1 MAVTKLAD
9 LVIPVQYLPY
19 IQQETEVKSRL
30 VQSGVLVPD
39 AALDQALAGGGK
51 TFESPS
57 FRDLPDDADNTSTD
71 DDGTNATPSKITT
84 SEEVQVRLSRNAVWS
99 SMDLSADIAG
109 ADPLQ
114 SVISRASF
122 YRARR
127 LQDAFIATVK
137 GVFADNAAAP
147 SGTEHVQN
155 DMTVDLSNL
164 AGGSFSDGITNFS
177 AEAVIDAKL
186 TMGDSMQDLG
196 LICVHSVI
204 YGRMQK
210 NNLIDMIPDSEGVY
224 NIPTFNGMIVI
235 VDDSMPVTA
244 GVYNT
249 WLFGRGA
256 LRLGQGNARVP
267 METYRLPLAGNGG
280 GQESLIHRWEWI
292 IHPVGCKY
300 AGTAPTG
307 GPTNAATS
315 NNLAAAGSWQRVF
328 PERKQIKIARLI
340 TREA

>member
-57 FRDLPDDADNTSTD
+57 FRDLPDDADNISTD
-71 DDGTNATPSKITT
+71 DDTTNATPSKVTT

-114 SVISRASF
+114 SVITRASN

-147 SGTEHVQN
+147 SGSEHVQN
-155 DMTVDLSNL
+155 DMTVNIS
-164 AGGSFSDGITNFS
+164 GSSFVDGVTNFS

-196 LICVHSVI
+196 LMCVHSVI

-235 VDDSMPVTA
+235 VDDSMPVST
-244 GVYNT
+244 GVYDT

-256 LRLGQGNARVP
+256 VRLGQGNAKVP

-280 GQESLIHRWEWI
+280 GQESLIHRWELI

-300 AGTAPTG
+300 AGSAPTG

-315 NNLAAAGSWQRVF
+315 NNLANAGSWQRVF

>member
-1 MAVTKLAD
+1 MAVTKLTD

-39 AALDQALAGGGK
+39 AALDAALAGGGK
-51 TFESPS
+51 TFSEPS
-57 FRDLPDDADNTSTD
+57 FRDLPDDADNVSSD
-71 DDGTNATPSKITT
+71 NDGTTATASKITT
-84 SEEVQVRLSRNAVWS
+84 SEEIQVRLSRNAVWS
-99 SMDLSADIAG
+99 SMDLANDIAG
-109 ADPLQ
+109 SDPLQ
-114 SVISRASF
+114 SVITRASS

-127 LQDAFIATVK
+127 LQDAFIATIK

-147 SGTEHVQN
+147 SASEHVLN
-155 DMTVDLSNL
+155 DMTVDIS
-164 AGGSFSDGITNFS
+164 GSSFSDGITNFS

-196 LICVHSVI
+196 LICVHSVV

-210 NNLIDMIPDSEGVY
+210 NNLIDMIPDSLGQY
-224 NIPTFNGMIVI
+224 NIPTFNGMLVI
-235 VDDSMPVTA
+235 VDDSMPVST

-256 LRLGQGNARVP
+256 VRLGQGNARVP

-307 GPTNAATS
+307 GPSNAATS
-315 NNLAAAGSWQRVF
+315 NELAHAGSWQRVF

>member
-39 AALDQALAGGGK
+39 TALDQALAGGGK

-57 FRDLPDDADNTSTD
+57 FIDLPDDADNISTD
-71 DDGTNATPSKITT
+71 NDGTTATASKITT

-99 SMDLSADIAG
+99 SMDLSADISG

-114 SVISRASF
+114 SVITRASA

-127 LQDAFIATVK
+127 LQDAFIATIK

-147 SGTEHVQN
+147 SAAEHVQN
-155 DMTVDLSNL
+155 DMTVDIS
-164 AGGSFSDGITNFS
+164 GSSFIDGVTNFS

-235 VDDSMPVTA
+235 VDDSMPVST

-256 LRLGQGNARVP
+256 VRLGQGNARVP

-300 AGTAPTG
+300 AGSPPTG
-307 GPTNAATS
+307 GPSNAATS
-315 NNLAAAGSWQRVF
+315 NDLAAAGSWQRVF

>member
-9 LVIPVQYLPY
+9 LVIPTQYLPY
-19 IQQETEVKSRL
+19 VQQETEVKSRI

-39 AALDQALAGGGK
+39 EALNNALLGGGK
-51 TFESPS
+51 TFEEPS
-57 FRDLPDDADNTSTD
+57 MKDLPDDDDNVSTD
-71 DDGTNATPSKITT
+71 DDTSDATPSKITT
-84 SEEVQVRLSRNAVWS
+84 SQETQVRLSRNAVWS
-99 SMDLSADIAG
+99 AMDLAADLAG
-109 ADPLQ
+109 KDPLL
-114 SVISRASF
+114 SVINRAAA

-127 LQDAFIATVK
+127 LQSAFIATIK

-147 SGTEHVQN
+147 SASEHVLN
-155 DMTVDLSNL
+155 DMTVDIS
-164 AGGSFSDGITNFS
+164 GSSFSDGITNFS

-196 LICVHSVI
+196 LICVHSVV

-210 NNLIDMIPDSEGVY
+210 NNLIDMIPDSLGQY
-224 NIPTFNGMIVI
+224 NIPTFNGMLVI
-235 VDDSMPVTA
+235 VDDSMPVST

-256 LRLGQGNARVP
+256 VRLGQGNARVP

-307 GPTNAATS
+307 GPSNAATS
-315 NNLAAAGSWQRVF
+315 NDLAHAGSWQRVF

>member
-39 AALDQALAGGGK
+39 TALDQALAGGGK

-57 FRDLPDDADNTSTD
+57 FRDLPDDADNISTD
-71 DDGTNATPSKITT
+71 NDGTTATASKITT

-99 SMDLSADIAG
+99 SMDLSADISG

-114 SVISRASF
+114 SVITRASA

-127 LQDAFIATVK
+127 LQDAFIATIK

-147 SGTEHVQN
+147 SATEHVQN
-155 DMTVDLSNL
+155 DMTVDIS
-164 AGGSFSDGITNFS
+164 GSSYIDGVTNFS

-210 NNLIDMIPDSEGVY
+210 NNLIDMIPDSEGAY

-235 VDDSMPVTA
+235 VDDSMPVST

-256 LRLGQGNARVP
+256 VRLGQGNARVP

-307 GPTNAATS
+307 GPSNAATS
-315 NNLAAAGSWQRVF
+315 NDLAAAGSWQRVF

>member
-30 VQSGVLVPD
+30 VQSGILVPD
-39 AALDQALAGGGK
+39 QALDQALLGGGK
-51 TFESPS
+51 TFSSPS
-57 FRDLPDDADNTSTD
+57 FRDLPDDADNISTD

-84 SEEVQVRLSRNAVWS
+84 SEEIQVRLSRNAAWS

-114 SVISRASF
+114 SVISRASN

-147 SGTEHVQN
+147 SGSEHVQN
-155 DMTVDLSNL
+155 DMTYDISGSSYVD
-164 AGGSFSDGITNFS
+164 GVTNFS
-177 AEAVIDAKL
+177 AEAFINAKL
-186 TMGDSMQDLG
+186 TMGDSGNDLG
-196 LICVHSVI
+196 LLCVHSIVKS
-204 YGRMQK
+204 RMEI
-210 NNLIDMIPDSEGVY
+210 NNLIDTIPDSQGNPIDV
-224 NIPTFNGMIVI
+224 FRGLMVI
-235 VDDSMPVTA
+235 EDDRMPSPSA
-244 GVYNT
+244 GVFES
-249 WLFGRGA
+249 WIFGRGS

-267 METYRLPLAGNGG
+267 METYRLPLAGNGA
-280 GQESLIHRWEWI
+280 GQETLIHRWEWI

-307 GPTNAATS
+307 GPSNAATS
-315 NNLAAAGSWQRVF
+315 NNLANAGSWQRAF

>member
-39 AALDQALAGGGK
+39 AALDAALVGGGK
-51 TFESPS
+51 TFSEPS
-57 FRDLPDDADNTSTD
+57 FRDLPDDADNVSSD
-71 DDGTNATPSKITT
+71 NDATTATASKITT
-84 SEEVQVRLSRNAVWS
+84 SEEIQVRLSRNAVWS
-99 SMDLSADIAG
+99 SMDLANDIAG
-109 ADPLQ
+109 SDPLQ
-114 SVISRASF
+114 SVITRASS

-127 LQDAFIATVK
+127 LQDAFIATIK

-147 SGTEHVQN
+147 SASEHVLN
-155 DMTVDLSNL
+155 DMTVDIS
-164 AGGSFSDGITNFS
+164 GSSFSDGITNFS

-196 LICVHSVI
+196 LICVHSVV

-210 NNLIDMIPDSEGVY
+210 NNLIDMIPDSLGQY
-224 NIPTFNGMIVI
+224 NIPTFNGMLVI
-235 VDDSMPVTA
+235 VDDSMPVST

-256 LRLGQGNARVP
+256 VRLGQGNARVP

-292 IHPVGCKY
+292 IHPVGYKY
-300 AGTAPTG
+300 AGAAPTG
-307 GPTNAATS
+307 GPSNAATS
-315 NNLAAAGSWQRVF
+315 NELAHAGSWQRVF

>member
-39 AALDQALAGGGK
+39 AALDAALVGGGK
-51 TFESPS
+51 TFSEPS
-57 FRDLPDDADNTSTD
+57 FRDLPDDADNVSSNN
-71 DDGTNATPSKITT
+71 DGTTATASKITT
-84 SEEVQVRLSRNAVWS
+84 SEEIQVRLSRNAVWS
-99 SMDLSADIAG
+99 SMDLANDIAG
-109 ADPLQ
+109 SDPLQ
-114 SVISRASF
+114 SVITRASS

-127 LQDAFIATVK
+127 LQDAFIATIK

-147 SGTEHVQN
+147 SASEHVLN
-155 DMTVDLSNL
+155 DMTVDIS
-164 AGGSFSDGITNFS
+164 GSSFSDGITNFS

-196 LICVHSVI
+196 LICVHSVV

-210 NNLIDMIPDSEGVY
+210 NNLIDMIPDSLGQY
-224 NIPTFNGMIVI
+224 NIPTFNGMLVI
-235 VDDSMPVTA
+235 VDDSMPVST

-256 LRLGQGNARVP
+256 VRLGQGNARVP

-292 IHPVGCKY
+292 IHPVGYKY
-300 AGTAPTG
+300 AGAAPNG
-307 GPTNAATS
+307 GPSNAATS
-315 NNLAAAGSWQRVF
+315 NELAHAGSWQRVF

>member
-39 AALDQALAGGGK
+39 AALDAALVGGGK
-51 TFESPS
+51 TFSEPS
-57 FRDLPDDADNTSTD
+57 FRDLPDDADNVSSD
-71 DDGTNATPSKITT
+71 NDGTTATASKITT
-84 SEEVQVRLSRNAVWS
+84 SEEIQVRLSRNAVWS
-99 SMDLSADIAG
+99 SMDLANDIAG
-109 ADPLQ
+109 SDPLQ
-114 SVISRASF
+114 SVITRASS

-127 LQDAFIATVK
+127 LQDAFIATIK

-147 SGTEHVQN
+147 SASEHVLN
-155 DMTVDLSNL
+155 DMTVDIS
-164 AGGSFSDGITNFS
+164 GSSFSDGITNFS

-196 LICVHSVI
+196 LICVHSVV

-210 NNLIDMIPDSEGVY
+210 NNLIDMIPDSLGQY
-224 NIPTFNGMIVI
+224 NIPTFNGMLVI
-235 VDDSMPVTA
+235 VDDSMPVST

-256 LRLGQGNARVP
+256 VRLGQGNARVP
-267 METYRLPLAGNGG
+267 IETYRLPLAGNGG

-307 GPTNAATS
+307 GPSNAATS
-315 NNLAAAGSWQRVF
+315 NELAHAGSWQRVF